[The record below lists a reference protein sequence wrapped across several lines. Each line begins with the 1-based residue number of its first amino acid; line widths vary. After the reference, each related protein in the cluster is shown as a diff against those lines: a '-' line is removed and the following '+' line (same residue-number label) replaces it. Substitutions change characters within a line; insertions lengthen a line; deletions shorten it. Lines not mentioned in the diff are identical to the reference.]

1 MRKRISFF
9 NIIYIITTVL
19 SSVIFV
25 GLLIFS
31 IVSMI
36 SLNHKNDS
44 IYYDTNIEVYKKSE
58 IKSFNA
64 YYNETDLFILISLYE
79 NKDDAFLLDYAYY
92 YHSTYRCPIYLE
104 VDNVNNIKYVTI
116 TRDSIAAIN

>member
-31 IVSMI
+31 IVSMV

-79 NKDDAFLLDYAYY
+79 NKDDAFR
-92 YHSTYRCPIYLE
+92 SR
-104 VDNVNNIKYVTI
+104 
-116 TRDSIAAIN
+116 